1 MGAKGK
7 NSKFLRDLKGALLSY
22 KRILREN
29 PNDVEAMNQLGVVYL
44 TAGNAND
51 KALRVYHQALVID
64 PEDGFANMHYGFC
77 LKFNEK
83 YEEAIPY
90 LRKGVESGAEGTQAG
105 KFYSFLGDALI
116 RTNRNAE

>member
-1 MGAKGK
+1 MFG
-7 NSKFLRDLKGALLSY
+7 FDLS
-22 KRILREN
+22 
-29 PNDVEAMNQLGVVYL
+29 
-44 TAGNAND
+44 
-51 KALRVYHQALVID
+51 QALAID

-77 LKFNEK
+77 LKFNAK

-116 RTNRNAE
+116 RTNRNAEVCNVILVATFFVHARTVELCPQTLHWNFLWVGK

>member
-1 MGAKGK
+1 MFV
-7 NSKFLRDLKGALLSY
+7 SYLS
-22 KRILREN
+22 
-29 PNDVEAMNQLGVVYL
+29 
-44 TAGNAND
+44 
-51 KALRVYHQALVID
+51 QALVID

-116 RTNRNAE
+116 RTNRNAEVRNVVIQVATFVIR